1 MSVFQ
6 SLPQIEFATKSPAQ
20 IKADIIAAIEAEY
33 GNTTIQPSDP
43 RFLIGNVIA
52 YVVTLL
58 RANIDFAA
66 KQTLLAFATDNYL
79 DYIGNQFL
87 CARLAGNPAAV
98 TARFTLSAVQ
108 PSAVVIPAGIRI
120 TSDSN
125 ILFAV
130 KYAAVINSGSLYV
143 DVLCEA
149 TTIGSVGNN
158 YLIGTI
164 NTIVD
169 PVAFVGAVT
178 NLDISAAGSDAEA
191 DNAYRERIF
200 DAMEQF
206 SNAGSKGAYRYWAK
220 SATTNMIDCHV
231 YKNSPGEVTI
241 VPLMT
246 GGAMPTAAEI
256 AAIYAACDDEKHRPT
271 TDLVH
276 VVPPTQKLFDLSISY
291 YIDSANINSVIS
303 IQQNIDAAITEYLNW
318 QTTKINRDINPD
330 ELTKR
335 VVTAGAKRVVIAQPT
350 FTIVANTEVP
360 QLNTKSVVFAGL
372 EGA

>member
-1 MSVFQ
+1 MSVFK
-6 SLPQIEFATKSPAQ
+6 SLPAIEFATKSPSQ
-20 IKADIIAAIEAEY
+20 IKADIIAKIEAEY
-33 GNTTIQPSDP
+33 DNITLQPSDP

-79 DYIGNQFL
+79 DYIGDQFL
-87 CARLAGNPAAV
+87 CARLGGTSAVV
-98 TARFTLSAVQ
+98 TARFTLSSVQ
-108 PSAVVIPAGIRI
+108 PGAVVIPAGTRI

-130 KYAAVINSGSLYV
+130 KDTAIINAGNLFV
-143 DVLCEA
+143 DVLCES
-149 TTIGSVGNN
+149 TMIGSAANN
-158 YLIGTI
+158 YLIGTV

-178 NLDISAAGSDAEA
+178 NLDISATGSDSEE
-191 DNAYRERIF
+191 DDAYRERIF

-220 SATTNMIDCHV
+220 SATSNTIDCHV
-231 YKNSPGEVTI
+231 YKNAPGEVTI

-276 VVPPTQKLFDLSISY
+276 VVPPTQKSFDLNLSY
-291 YIDSANINSVIS
+291 YIDSANLNSVLA
-303 IQQNIDAAITEYLNW
+303 IQQNINTAISEYLDW

-335 VVTAGAKRVVIAQPT
+335 VITAGAKRVIIAQPV
-350 FTIVANTEVP
+350 FTVVANTEVP
-360 QLNTKSVVFAGL
+360 QLNAKTVVFAGL